1 MKVMQAF
8 LKKALLETEQFSWE
22 EESDLIK
29 DFHLS
34 QEVSEVYTS
43 EKKKQN
49 NLSAGTKVTFYC
61 TRKSDYVVTSIQTK
75 GLFFVQMLKGF
86 FQLK

>member
-29 DFHLS
+29 NFHLS

-43 EKKKQN
+43 RKEK
-49 NLSAGTKVTFYC
+49 TE
-61 TRKSDYVVTSIQTK
+61 
-75 GLFFVQMLKGF
+75 
-86 FQLK
+86 